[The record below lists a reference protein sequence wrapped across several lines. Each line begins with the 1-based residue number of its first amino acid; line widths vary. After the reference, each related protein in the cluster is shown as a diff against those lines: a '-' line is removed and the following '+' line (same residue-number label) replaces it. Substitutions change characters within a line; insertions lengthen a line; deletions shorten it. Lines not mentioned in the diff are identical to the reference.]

1 MLESVQELADGVAAR
16 LRSTR
21 LDADLTQA
29 GLAARSGVTLASL
42 RRFETTG
49 QIAFESL
56 IRLAQALGRDGDI
69 AARFAPP
76 PMASLYE
83 LVTSN
88 DLRRRGRRS

>member
-1 MLESVQELADGVAAR
+1 MLETVQELADGVAAR
-16 LRSTR
+16 LRSIR

-49 QIAFESL
+49 QIALESL
-56 IRLAQALGRDGDI
+56 IRLAQALGRDSDI
-69 AARFAPP
+69 AALFAPP
-76 PMASLYE
+76 PMASLDE

>member
-1 MLESVQELADGVAAR
+1 MFETVQELADGVAAR
-16 LRSTR
+16 LRSIR

-42 RRFETTG
+42 RRFETRG

-69 AARFAPP
+69 AALFAPP
-76 PMASLYE
+76 PIASLDE
-83 LVTSN
+83 LVTFK